1 MIKLIFIITT
11 ILLISSS
18 IIKSQVSQEWFSRY
32 GGTGIDS
39 PTSIITDSVGNVY
52 ITGSDFISP
61 NKNIVTMKYSTSGQ
75 QIWIARYTGNELG
88 YNGASSIKL
97 DSKNNIIVTGVSEG
111 NGSGGD
117 IVTIKYSVSGEQIW
131 VQRYTSLGNNEDF
144 TATIGIDSLDNVFVA
159 GQSDYRYIT
168 IKYDSSGTQ
177 KWIKPYYEGLI
188 HALTVDKSGNIIITG
203 DGSGA
208 SSRDVITIKY
218 NSIGNQIWVANF
230 NSSFNQND
238 YALAMGIDS
247 QENVY
252 VCGGSQGDLYYDDY
266 LIVKYNSSGVEQWN
280 RRFNGSDNFLDQAR
294 KLVIDKS
301 DNVYITGYST
311 FLGTGY
317 DFTTIK
323 YDLNGNQLWIARYNN
338 GSNDMAED
346 MAIDEYGNIYVTGI
360 SDGNGTSYD
369 YATVKYDSSGNQ
381 LWVTRYNYSGE
392 FSDIALALA
401 VDNNGSVFV
410 TGQSNRDFLTIKYS
424 QLTGVII
431 NESIISTEYKLSQNY
446 PNPFNPS
453 TIISFS
459 IRENV
464 KNEMSNVKLI
474 VYDILGN
481 EVATLVNERKN
492 AGSYEVEFDGSNL
505 ASGIYIYK
513 LSTGN
518 FSETKRMMLIK

>member
-1 MIKLIFIITT
+1 
-11 ILLISSS
+11 
-18 IIKSQVSQEWFSRY
+18 
-32 GGTGIDS
+32 
-39 PTSIITDSVGNVY
+39 
-52 ITGSDFISP
+52 
-61 NKNIVTMKYSTSGQ
+61 
-75 QIWIARYTGNELG
+75 
-88 YNGASSIKL
+88 
-97 DSKNNIIVTGVSEG
+97 
-111 NGSGGD
+111 
-117 IVTIKYSVSGEQIW
+117 
-131 VQRYTSLGNNEDF
+131 
-144 TATIGIDSLDNVFVA
+144 
-159 GQSDYRYIT
+159 
-168 IKYDSSGTQ
+168 
-177 KWIKPYYEGLI
+177 
-188 HALTVDKSGNIIITG
+188 KSGNIIITG